1 MKDTATTYFEFM
13 TEKFKRFDQWLK
25 KAEVVTFEE
34 LRKLVV
40 LEEFIRRVPFEVKIH
55 IADKEE
61 TDPIKVAKLADKYSL
76 LNQWNPNRPR
86 NQFNSSANNT
96 SRFCS
101 FCKKEGHTMRNCRNP
116 KNRYSPINSR
126 NVFEEYRNSKDNV
139 EPPRKPMAHIVNVDF
154 EDDPFA
160 AFKTCGTIAL
170 TSNSPKAQAEDYC
183 DKASNNSLVD
193 FGSQS
198 LSKENLIAAQTQD
211 ETLKFCRSQAVSTL
225 QDVVKIPG
233 FYYEDGVLMRLY
245 RSPRLSSAGVWA
257 NITQIFPR
265 SVPTST
271 MKSSSSLV
279 RISPRKTELMRQEVD
294 YLLQNQLAIPS
305 CSPWASPSIL
315 VPKEGGRPL
324 PKPSLPRSL
333 IFWGEVLRP
342 YNTR

>member
-40 LEEFIRRVPFEVKIH
+40 LEEFIRRVPFEVKMH

-233 FYYEDGVLMRLY
+233 FYYEDD
-245 RSPRLSSAGVWA
+245 
-257 NITQIFPR
+257 FPKKCPYINHEIKLIPGAHPIR
-265 SVPTST
+265 RPAY
-271 MKSSSSLV
+271 

-315 VPKEGGRPL
+315 VPKEGGRDFFSSAAHAL
-324 PKPSLPRSL
+324 PPP
-333 IFWGEVLRP
+333 
-342 YNTR
+342 T